1 LSAFGLGQKKINNIL
16 NQEDQPGSASRLEQ
30 LLSDEET
37 IAECKQQNQRLVDFL
52 GKKEN
57 LKLLIKYAT
66 RAPED
71 PNNKTQAF
79 K

>member
-16 NQEDQPGSASRLEQ
+16 NQDETPGQASRLEQ

-37 IAECKQQNQRLVDFL
+37 IAECKQQNQRLIEFL

-57 LKLLIKYAT
+57 LKQLIKYAT
-66 RAPED
+66 RIPED
-71 PNNKTQAF
+71 PNN
-79 K
+79 

>member
-1 LSAFGLGQKKINNIL
+1 MLGKNLPAGKCLNLYYRDLLSAFGLGAKKINNIL

-37 IAECKQQNQRLVDFL
+37 ISECKGQNQKLIEFL

-57 LKLLIKYAT
+57 LK
-66 RAPED
+66 
-71 PNNKTQAF
+71 
-79 K
+79 

>member
-1 LSAFGLGQKKINNIL
+1 
-16 NQEDQPGSASRLEQ
+16 

-37 IAECKQQNQRLVDFL
+37 VAECKQQNQRLVDFL

-57 LKLLIKYAT
+57 LKMLIKYAT

>member
-1 LSAFGLGQKKINNIL
+1 MSAFGLGQKKINNIL
-16 NQEDQPGSASRLEQ
+16 NSEDQPGSASRLEQ

-37 IAECKQQNQRLVDFL
+37 IAECKQQNQRLIDFL

-57 LKLLIKYAT
+57 LKQLIKYAT
-66 RAPED
+66 RRPED
-71 PNNKTQAF
+71 ENNKNQAF